1 MTDEESASLWQG
13 YNAKIVVIKHGMK
26 GSTAYTCDGQKF
38 SIKPFPV
45 EARKGFGGGDGYG
58 SGFLYGLYQGWQVI
72 DCLEFGSAE
81 ASMMVRSN
89 NCSDSLPGPDAVH
102 AFIKEEKEQYGEM
115 IARV

>member
-1 MTDEESASLWQG
+1 MVPDS
-13 YNAKIVVIKHGMK
+13 YMDYIR
-26 GSTAYTCDGQKF
+26 DG
-38 SIKPFPV
+38 
-45 EARKGFGGGDGYG
+45 
-58 SGFLYGLYQGWQVI
+58 QVI

>member
-1 MTDEESASLWQG
+1 MLTTD
-13 YNAKIVVIKHGMK
+13 KIMAPTIAGHIPIISNPLTTVAV
-26 GSTAYTCDGQKF
+26 SF

-58 SGFLYGLYQGWQVI
+58 SGFLYGLYQGWEVI

-89 NCSDSLPGPDAVH
+89 NSSP
-102 AFIKEEKEQYGEM
+102 
-115 IARV
+115 

>member
-1 MTDEESASLWQG
+1 MTDR
-13 YNAKIVVIKHGMK
+13 N
-26 GSTAYTCDGQKF
+26 T
-38 SIKPFPV
+38 IKPFPV
-45 EARKGFGGGDGYG
+45 DARKGFGGGDGYG
-58 SGFLYGLYQGWQVI
+58 SGFLYGLYQGWEVI

-102 AFIKEEKEQYGEM
+102 AFIKEEKEKFGEM

>member
-1 MTDEESASLWQG
+1 M
-13 YNAKIVVIKHGMK
+13 IKHGMK

-58 SGFLYGLYQGWQVI
+58 SGFLYGLYQGWEVI

-81 ASMMVRSN
+81 ASIVQIPFR
-89 NCSDSLPGPDAVH
+89 DRT
-102 AFIKEEKEQYGEM
+102 QYM
-115 IARV
+115 HLLKKKKKNLAK